1 MRLLLLCH
9 AFNSLTQRLWVE
21 LNADGHDVSVEFDVN
36 DAVTG
41 EAVVAWRPDAIV
53 APYLRRR
60 IPESVWR
67 RHPCLVVHPGIV
79 GDRGPSALDWAL
91 HEGAGE
97 WGVTV
102 LCANAEMDAGD
113 VYATARFPLR
123 AATKS
128 SVYRNEVT
136 EAAVATVRE
145 ALAKLAAGIAPTPLA
160 AWPPVR
166 DTTPAATTG
175 PATSTSHAPPVA
187 PAPAT
192 VTPRIATGPAAPGR
206 LRPLM
211 TQADRA
217 LDWTRAD
224 TATVLRRVR
233 AADGFPGVRDELLGL
248 PVLLFDAHA
257 DATARGAPGR
267 VIGRHDGAILRAT
280 IDGAVWIGY
289 LRRADDADA
298 FKRPAA
304 QVLGDRLD
312 GVPEVPPSPVPG
324 DAWPPIRWE
333 EHGDVGVLHFAF
345 HNGAFDTAQCEALR
359 RAFLAATAR
368 PIRVLVL
375 AGGPDFWSNGIHLNA
390 IEAAAEPADESW
402 RNINAMND
410 LVHAIVTADRQLT
423 VAALQ
428 GNGGAG
434 GVFLALAADRV
445 WARDGVVLNPHYKGM
460 GNLYGSEYWTYLLP
474 RRVTPAQA
482 AAVMQARLPVGVTEA
497 KAMGLIDD
505 HFGRDPATFL
515 AGAIGRAQ
523 ALAADPDFAAA
534 LADRNARRAADEAAK
549 PLAAYRAEEL
559 DRMKLNFYGFDSSYH
574 VARWHFVHKSPR
586 SRTPLWLAR
595 HRVRPAKP
603 PGGV

>member
-9 AFNSLTQRLWVE
+9 SFNSLSQRLWVE
-21 LNADGHDVSVEFDVN
+21 LAADGHEVSVEFDVN
-36 DAVTG
+36 DRVTG
-41 EAVVAWRPDAIV
+41 EAVAAWQPDAVV
-53 APYLRRR
+53 APFLKRR
-60 IPESVWR
+60 IADEVWR
-67 RHPCLVVHPGIV
+67 RTPCLVVHPGIV

-91 HEGAGE
+91 QEGAAE

-102 LCANAEMDAGD
+102 LRANAEMDAGD
-113 VYATARFPLR
+113 VWATATFPLR

-136 EAAVATVRE
+136 EAAVTAVRE
-145 ALAKLAAGIAPTPLA
+145 ALAKLAAGVAPTPLA
-160 AWPPVR
+160 ALV
-166 DTTPAATTG
+166 AADASV
-175 PATSTSHAPPVA
+175 PHAVA
-187 PAPAT
+187 AH
-192 VTPRIATGPAAPGR
+192 GR

-217 LDWTRAD
+217 LDWGRAD
-224 TATVLRRVR
+224 TATALRHLR

-248 PVLLFDAHA
+248 PVLLFDGHA
-257 DATARGAPGR
+257 DAVARGAPGR
-267 VIGRHDGAILRAT
+267 VIGRHGDAILRAT
-280 IDGAVWIGY
+280 VDGAVWIGH
-289 LRRADDADA
+289 LKRAGDADA
-298 FKRPAA
+298 FKLPAA
-304 QVLGDRLD
+304 QVLGERLD
-312 GVPEVPPSPVPG
+312 GVPQVTPAPVPG
-324 DAWPPIRWE
+324 DAWPPIRYE
-333 EHGDVGVLHFAF
+333 EHGAVGVLHFAF

-359 RAFLAATAR
+359 AAFVAATAR
-368 PIRVLVL
+368 PVRVLVL

-390 IEAAAEPADESW
+390 IEAAALPADESW

-423 VAALQ
+423 VAAMQ

-482 AAVMQARLPVGVTEA
+482 AAVTQARLPVGVAEA

-505 HFGRDPATFL
+505 HFGRDPASFL
-515 AGAIGRAQ
+515 ATAIARAQ
-523 ALAADPDFAAA
+523 ALAGDPGFPSA
-534 LADRNARRAADEAAK
+534 LADRNARRAADEAVK
-549 PLAAYRAEEL
+549 PLAAYRVEEL
-559 DRMKLNFYGFDSSYH
+559 ERMKLNFYGFDSSYH

-595 HRVRPAKP
+595 HRRRAAGRPT
-603 PGGV
+603 GM

>member
-21 LNADGHDVSVEFDVN
+21 LNADGHEVSVEFDVN
-36 DAVTG
+36 DTVTG
-41 EAVVAWRPDAIV
+41 EAVAAWRPDAVV
-53 APYLRRR
+53 ASYLRRR

-91 HEGAGE
+91 QEGVAE

-102 LCANAEMDAGD
+102 LRANAEMDAGD
-113 VYATARFPLR
+113 VYATATFPLR

-136 EAAVATVRE
+136 EAAVAAVRE
-145 ALAKLAAGIAPTPLA
+145 ALAKLAAGVPPTPPA
-160 AWPPVR
+160 AWP
-166 DTTPAATTG
+166 G
-175 PATSTSHAPPVA
+175 S
-187 PAPAT
+187 
-192 VTPRIATGPAAPGR
+192 APGR

-211 TQADRA
+211 TQDDRA
-217 LDWTRAD
+217 LDWARDD
-224 TATVLRRVR
+224 TATVLRHLR

-257 DATARGAPGR
+257 DAAARGTPGE
-267 VIGRHDGAILRAT
+267 VIGRHDGAVLRAT
-280 IDGAVWIGY
+280 VDGAVWIGH
-289 LRRADDADA
+289 LKRADDADA
-298 FKRPAA
+298 FKQPAA
-304 QVLGDRLD
+304 RVLGARLD
-312 GVPEVPPSPVPG
+312 GVPEVTPVAVPG

-333 EHGDVGVLHFAF
+333 ERGDVGVLHFAF

-359 RAFLAATAR
+359 LAFLAAAAR
-368 PIRVLVL
+368 PVRVLLL

-390 IEAAAEPADESW
+390 IEAAAEPAHESW

-445 WARDGVVLNPHYKGM
+445 WARDGAVLNPHYKGM

-482 AAVMQARLPVGVTEA
+482 AAVTQARLPVGVTEA

-505 HFGRDPATFL
+505 HFGRDPASFL
-515 AGAIGRAQ
+515 ASAIARAQ
-523 ALAADPDFAAA
+523 ALADDPGFDI
-534 LADRNARRAADEAAK
+534 LLGERNARRAADEAAK

-559 DRMKLNFYGFDSSYH
+559 ERMKLNFYGFDSSYH

-595 HRVRPAKP
+595 HRARPAKP
-603 PGGV
+603 RGGV

>member
-21 LNADGHDVSVEFDVN
+21 LNADGHEVSVEFDVN
-36 DAVTG
+36 DTVTG
-41 EAVVAWRPDAIV
+41 EAVAAWRPDAVV

-91 HEGAGE
+91 QEGVAE

-102 LCANAEMDAGD
+102 LRANAEMDAGD
-113 VYATARFPLR
+113 VYATATFPLR

-136 EAAVATVRE
+136 EAAVAAVRE
-145 ALAKLAAGIAPTPLA
+145 ALAKLAAGVPPTPLA
-160 AWPPVR
+160 AWPGPAPGA
-166 DTTPAATTG
+166 TPAF
-175 PATSTSHAPPVA
+175 APSSAA
-187 PAPAT
+187 PAPS
-192 VTPRIATGPAAPGR
+192 VAPGR

-217 LDWTRAD
+217 LDWTRDD
-224 TATVLRRVR
+224 TATVLRHLR

-257 DATARGAPGR
+257 DAAARGAPGE
-267 VIGRHDGAILRAT
+267 VVGRHDGAILRAT
-280 IDGAVWIGY
+280 VDGAVWIGH
-289 LRRADDADA
+289 LKRADDADA

-304 QVLGDRLD
+304 QVLGARLD
-312 GVPEVPPSPVPG
+312 GVPDVTPVAVPG

-359 RAFLAATAR
+359 QAFLAATAR
-368 PIRVLVL
+368 PVRVLVL

-390 IEAAAEPADESW
+390 IEAAAEPAQESW
-402 RNINAMND
+402 LNINAMND

-482 AAVMQARLPVGVTEA
+482 AAVTQARLPVGVTEA

-505 HFGRDPATFL
+505 HFGRDPASFL
-515 AGAIGRAQ
+515 AGAIARAQ
-523 ALAADPDFAAA
+523 ALSADPGFADA
-534 LADRNARRAADEAAK
+534 LAARNARRAADEAAK
-549 PLAAYRAEEL
+549 PLAAYRAQEL
-559 DRMKLNFYGFDSSYH
+559 ERMKLNFYGFDSSYH

-595 HRVRPAKP
+595 HRARPAKP
-603 PGGV
+603 RGGV